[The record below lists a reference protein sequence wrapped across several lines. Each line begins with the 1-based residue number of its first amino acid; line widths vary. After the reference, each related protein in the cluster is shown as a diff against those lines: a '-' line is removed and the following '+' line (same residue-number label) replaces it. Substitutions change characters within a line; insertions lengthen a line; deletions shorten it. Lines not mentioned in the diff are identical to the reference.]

1 MTVDTYIKN
10 KDIANKEKTRK
21 VLYFSAIFI
30 LSRLYNSGLEFSKII
45 RPSND
50 TEQIFLS
57 FYLLHLFE
65 IINLTHPENFTYND
79 IIYTYLFNET
89 KFTEKYPEIYIIEN
103 VNTPYESIVK
113 LSAMQTLEYMKKY
126 IVTITGDCFVKHDQ
140 QIGLFTNMLEE
151 FSKKRKIFQSKME
164 QYPKGSVEYQL
175 YNNRQNATKIVM
187 NSNYGVQGLKSFR
200 YSNSHLAQCITTQGR
215 LTIKLAQYVS
225 DKYLDSKM
233 SKRKYK
239 LKRYNDYC
247 LNGDNNLD
255 LKFFEYTI
263 VVPTKQDKK
272 ELLEASQYLHDLRC
286 IDTEYIVIN
295 QLVHEY
301 EHKTLNVHSNIIVD
315 KELYKKLN
323 S

>member
-1 MTVDTYIKN
+1 M
-10 KDIANKEKTRK
+10 
-21 VLYFSAIFI
+21 F
-30 LSRLYNSGLEFSKII
+30 
-45 RPSND
+45 
-50 TEQIFLS
+50 QIS
-57 FYLLHLFE
+57 
-65 IINLTHPENFTYND
+65 TW
-79 IIYTYLFNET
+79 
-89 KFTEKYPEIYIIEN
+89 
-103 VNTPYESIVK
+103 S
-113 LSAMQTLEYMKKY
+113 Q
-126 IVTITGDCFVKHDQ
+126 
-140 QIGLFTNMLEE
+140 
-151 FSKKRKIFQSKME
+151 
-164 QYPKGSVEYQL
+164 
-175 YNNRQNATKIVM
+175 
-187 NSNYGVQGLKSFR
+187 
-200 YSNSHLAQCITTQGR
+200 
-215 LTIKLAQYVS
+215 
-225 DKYLDSKM
+225 KM

-255 LKFFEYTI
+255 LRFFEYTI